1 MWLVY
6 LLALVVGGGL
16 LFVQLVSGGH
26 DAHGGHP
33 TDVQHHGQGPG
44 LVSVR
49 SAIYGLFTFGFVGAA
64 LRIPGLTS
72 KAAAFLIAL
81 ASGIATTLAAGYTFA
96 RLGNVDAS
104 GAASLR
110 DAVGRRAR
118 VLLPCSPE
126 RPGKIRLEIGGQQ
139 VDMPATCGGPA
150 IPAGTE
156 VIVVEVEENMARV
169 AQVVGRGGTS

>member
-26 DAHGGHP
+26 DAHAGHP
-33 TDVQHHGQGPG
+33 GDVQHHGAGPG

-49 SAIYGLFTFGFVGAA
+49 SAIYGLFAFGFVGAA

-81 ASGIATTLAAGYTFA
+81 ASGIATTLAAGYTFS
-96 RLGNVDAS
+96 RLGSVEAS
-104 GAASLR
+104 GAASLS

-118 VLLPCSPE
+118 VLIPCSPE

-139 VDMPATCGGPA
+139 VDMHAVCSGSGIA
-150 IPAGTE
+150 AGTE
-156 VIVVEVEENMARV
+156 VVVIEVEENMARV
-169 AQVVGRGGTS
+169 APAAGRGGTS

>member
-26 DAHGGHP
+26 DAHGGGHP
-33 TDVQHHGQGPG
+33 GDVQHHGAGPG

-49 SAIYGLFTFGFVGAA
+49 SAIYGLFAFGFVGAA

-72 KAAAFLIAL
+72 KAASFLIAL
-81 ASGIATTLAAGYTFA
+81 ASGIATTLAAGYTFS
-96 RLGNVDAS
+96 RLGSVEAS
-104 GAASLR
+104 GAASLG

-118 VLLPCSPE
+118 VLIPCSPE
-126 RPGKIRLEIGGQQ
+126 RPGKIRVEIGGQQ
-139 VDMPATCGGPA
+139 VDMTAVCSGSGIA
-150 IPAGTE
+150 AGTDVV
-156 VIVVEVEENMARV
+156 VIAVEENMARV
-169 AQVVGRGGTS
+169 APATRGGTS